1 MEGFQSK
8 LECSHL
14 VMGRMQLGEEGAG
27 ACSRLPT
34 CAQRT
39 LSGCGGL
46 QGPPGFTLRFGS
58 RLNPIII
65 LPPMLVHLRNEEAG
79 WELGKIMKS
88 VPALKL
94 HHLG

>member
-34 CAQRT
+34 CAQQT

-65 LPPMLVHLRNEEAG
+65 LPPMLVHLRYEEAG
-79 WELGKIMKS
+79 WELGEDHEIS
-88 VPALKL
+88 SSFKL
-94 HHLG
+94 QHLG